1 MSQNTLDNQFARKIE
16 DGLVSQ
22 TTLKR
27 LRLNFSEFELKNT
40 SRWIAD
46 TSTST
51 DGNTIFEAVINA
63 LFRGFE
69 TQSGQNYYQ
78 HHLFNGFR
86 NAFTDELQAHKN
98 QDAIKLLRSWR
109 LRSAGA
115 DDKPW
120 DLVKSELEDGAL
132 SNRRRFEK

>member
-16 DGLVSQ
+16 DGFVSQ
-22 TTLKR
+22 TTMKR
-27 LRLNFSEFELKNT
+27 LRLNFSEYELKSA

-51 DGNTIFEAVINA
+51 DGGAIFGAVINA
-63 LFRGFE
+63 LFSGFG
-69 TQSGQNYYQ
+69 TQSAPNYYQ
-78 HHLFNGFR
+78 HPLLNEFK
-86 NAFTDELQAHKN
+86 NAFTDEVQARRN
-98 QDAIKLLRSWR
+98 QDAIKLLQSWK
-109 LRSAGA
+109 LRSEGA